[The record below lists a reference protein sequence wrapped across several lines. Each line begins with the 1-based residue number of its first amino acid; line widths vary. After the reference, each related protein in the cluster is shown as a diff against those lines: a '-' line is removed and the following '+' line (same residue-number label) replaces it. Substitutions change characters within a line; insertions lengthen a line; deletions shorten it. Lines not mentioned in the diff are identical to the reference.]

1 MEDWTIRRLDLQEAE
16 FYFELAYRDD
26 HVNSPNYEFSKM
38 EARWEKY
45 IEFNI
50 LEDDFG
56 PVAMGGI
63 YQWSENLARV
73 VDRFYVFPAFRAGAR
88 KSGGLFSHGTASP
101 KAAVDFM
108 IPYQVSR
115 ANTVSFFGM
124 ECFIS
129 IQEKRKRR
137 AAEALAKQLGPDWTL
152 LPDMYRTADGEYGI
166 QNILATNEGK
176 ITRKTLPISP

>member
-1 MEDWTIRRLDLQEAE
+1 
-16 FYFELAYRDD
+16 
-26 HVNSPNYEFSKM
+26 M

-63 YQWSENLARV
+63 YQWSRNLARV
-73 VDRFYVFPAFRAGAR
+73 VDRFYVFPAFRAAAR

-115 ANTVSFFGM
+115 SNM

-166 QNILATNEGK
+166 QNVLATNEGEV
-176 ITRKTLPISP
+176 TTQTLERIFS

>member
-1 MEDWTIRRLDLQEAE
+1 
-16 FYFELAYRDD
+16 
-26 HVNSPNYEFSKM
+26 M

-73 VDRFYVFPAFRAGAR
+73 VDRFYVFPAFRAAAR

-166 QNILATNEGK
+166 QNVLATNEGK
-176 ITRKTLPISP
+176 VTSQTLERNFS